1 MKVIISHDVDHVR
14 PWEHRSD
21 LIVPKFIVRF
31 GIEWFLG
38 YTRWREVRLAV
49 QSLWTG
55 SWQHI
60 EELMDFDEAHGVP
73 STFFVAV
80 ANGRKLCYSLAD
92 AKEWITRIRNRG
104 FDVGVHGIEYTSAD
118 KARDE
123 FTRFREST
131 SQDLVGVRFHNIG
144 FSPSSVQLSDSDVLN
159 LKRVGYSFSSTTFDD
174 AGPWSSDTFWEFPIH
189 LMDGHIFNVGR
200 PWKNR
205 TLEQMK
211 ESTVK
216 RLRDAAAR
224 GVSYFSLLFH
234 DGYFC
239 DYFRDSRDWYAWL
252 IGHLNEGG
260 YGLSS
265 YRDALCELNAS
276 KTEGATREQVPD
288 DEMSGA
294 TKNGSSQQ

>member
-1 MKVIISHDVDHVR
+1 VKVIISHDVDHVR

-31 GIEWFLG
+31 GIEWALG

-55 SWQHI
+55 PWQHI

-80 ANGRKLCYSLAD
+80 ANGRKLCYALAD
-92 AKEWITRIRNRG
+92 AKEWITRIRSRG
-104 FDVGVHGIEYTSAD
+104 FDVGVHGIEYKLAD

-123 FTRFREST
+123 LTRFREIT
-131 SQDLVGVRFHNIG
+131 GRDFVGVRFHNIG
-144 FSPSSVQLSDSDVLN
+144 FSTSSVQLSDSDVLS
-159 LKRVGYSFSSTTFDD
+159 LKRVGYSFSTTTFGDN
-174 AGPWSSDTFWEFPIH
+174 GPWSSDTFWEFPIH
-189 LMDGHIFNVGR
+189 LMDGHIFRVGR

-224 GVSYFSLLFH
+224 GVSFFSLLFH
-234 DGYFC
+234 DGFFC
-239 DYFRDSRDWYAWL
+239 DYYRDYEEWYVWL
-252 IGHLNEGG
+252 VEFLKAAG
-260 YGLSS
+260 YQLCS
-265 YRDALCELNAS
+265 YRHALDELNGVARPTALPEERRAS
-276 KTEGATREQVPD
+276 R
-288 DEMSGA
+288 
-294 TKNGSSQQ
+294 